1 LDLTVPDITFI
12 TPGGSMTTLNGQDGD
27 SVMTIA
33 LQNGI
38 DGIIGEC
45 GGSCACATCHVYVDE
60 EFLEQVG
67 EPSDLESDMLEGTA
81 SDRTTASRLSCQ
93 IALSPEL
100 NGLRVRLP
108 EAQI

>member
-1 LDLTVPDITFI
+1 LPDVTFI
-12 TPGGSMTTLNGQDGD
+12 APGGLITTLSGQDGE

-81 SDRTTASRLSCQ
+81 SERTASSRLSCQ
-93 IALSPEL
+93 IALSSEL
-100 NGLRVRLP
+100 DGLRVRLP
-108 EAQI
+108 ETQI